1 MSLPSSLRVKA
12 SLLAQLGLVL
22 ALVAAAACNPGP
34 TPTNSAGPT
43 VGLTPISLGPTI
55 TPLPTAVVTNSGA
68 TLSALEPISNADWIR
83 GPEDASVTIAAY
95 CDYQESI
102 CAAFAEVVN
111 ELLRRHPD
119 DLRYIYRHYPLMYDN
134 DKAVLAAHA
143 AESAG
148 QQGKFWEMHDWLNSR
163 YEQWADLS
171 QEAFYDWILESAAA
185 LDLDVDQF
193 NAYFTDADAAM
204 RMVRAYQ
211 DAALA
216 GVPGVPFVFVNGDWF
231 RTSPTLPNLEAAVRL
246 ILLEQRQFDSRPD
259 MTIDED
265 QLYLARL
272 VTTQGDIVI
281 QLYPRSAPQTVNSF
295 IFLALQDW
303 FDGTTFHLV
312 SPGNVVHGGDPT
324 GTGLGYPGYFI
335 PNEID
340 PSLTFDRPGMV
351 AMVSS
356 GPGTNGSQFL
366 INLATSD
373 QLAGSNTIFGRVI
386 SGLEILQNLGPRDP
400 LLNVLDEPDIVI
412 EDVEIEVQ

>member
-1 MSLPSSLRVKA
+1 
-12 SLLAQLGLVL
+12 
-22 ALVAAAACNPGP
+22 
-34 TPTNSAGPT
+34 
-43 VGLTPISLGPTI
+43 
-55 TPLPTAVVTNSGA
+55 
-68 TLSALEPISNADWIR
+68 LEPISNADWIR